1 MFWLVTLG
9 VVIVA
14 GIIIALLYRRHARE
28 LTEAH
33 ERLQTVMIER
43 DQCQKQAAI
52 SVRHQQII
60 HTLIEDALVIVNPA
74 NMIVDCN
81 SAAKALSP
89 RCVPG
94 LSLIAAFRLHELEA
108 LLRDARSQTN
118 DILPMQ
124 LTFNERLYR
133 VTCRTLGDVDQNTA
147 IALRDISE
155 LQRLGHAR
163 RDFIANLSHELRTP
177 LASIRLLVDSL
188 QRHPLANPDQQN
200 MLDQIGDQTD
210 SLVQIAQE
218 MFDLSLIESGR
229 LPMRLKPTDLH
240 DIAAT
245 VCTRLQTQ
253 ASRGN
258 LVLQN
263 EVPTTLQALVDPVQL
278 ERVLTN
284 LAHNAIKFTPSGSVT
299 LGISTDQPPPALLG
313 DEAAAA
319 WNPVEW
325 VTLFVRD
332 TGVGIP
338 KYEQNRIF
346 ERFYKLDRV
355 RGVGNKAHHGK
366 SGTGLGLAIAKHI
379 VEAHG
384 GHIWVRSAEG
394 KGATF
399 YLTVPTVDG

>member
-52 SVRHQQII
+52 SVRHQQIL

-118 DILPMQ
+118 DMLPMQ

-133 VTCRTLGDVDQNTA
+133 VTCRTLGDADQNTA

-163 RDFIANLSHELRTP
+163 RDFIANISHELRTP

-240 DIAAT
+240 NVAAT
-245 VCTRLQTQ
+245 VCVRLQTQ
-253 ASRGN
+253 ASRSG
-258 LVLQN
+258 LVLKN
-263 EVPTTLQALVDPVQL
+263 EVPVALQGLVDPVQL

-299 LGISTDQPPPALLG
+299 LGVSTDQPSPTLLG
-313 DEAAAA
+313 DEAAVA